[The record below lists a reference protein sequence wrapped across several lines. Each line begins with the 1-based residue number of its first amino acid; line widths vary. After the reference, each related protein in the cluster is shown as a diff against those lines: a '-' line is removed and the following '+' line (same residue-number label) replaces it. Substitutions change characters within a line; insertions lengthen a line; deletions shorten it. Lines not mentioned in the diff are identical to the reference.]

1 MGGPSCL
8 CSKPQ
13 TPRHAWKGART
24 PTDSS
29 PADQAIASL
38 NAVLSEVL
46 DVVQDVKQ
54 ANRKVPFS
62 HEMHR
67 ALDQLFDGLKS
78 WAGLLMA
85 EDEKLG
91 SSALGAVLST
101 AGRTQLNLWP
111 GSPTDEEVRDVLLPY
126 LDQLSAHVVAAQGE
140 QDDEEARSL
149 LGTIHQELAG
159 HIATLRAATA

>member
-1 MGGPSCL
+1 MLRGGR
-8 CSKPQ
+8 
-13 TPRHAWKGART
+13 PRDFFLKEART
-24 PTDSS
+24 PTDL
-29 PADQAIASL
+29 PPPDQAIASL

-67 ALDQLFDGLKS
+67 ELDRLFDDLKS

-91 SSALGAVLST
+91 TSALGAVPSV
-101 AGRTQLNLWP
+101 AGRTPPNLWP
-111 GSPTDEEVRDVLLPY
+111 GNPTDEEVRSVLLPY
-126 LDQLSAHVVAAQGE
+126 LDQLSAARGGGPGSSRTTRRP
-140 QDDEEARSL
+140 ARSWAPS
-149 LGTIHQELAG
+149 TRSSRAHVRA
-159 HIATLRAATA
+159 LRAEL

>member
-1 MGGPSCL
+1 M
-8 CSKPQ
+8 
-13 TPRHAWKGART
+13 KGTTTSSDT
-24 PTDSS
+24 PTPDH
-29 PADQAIASL
+29 AIAAV

-67 ALDQLFDGLKS
+67 ELDRLFDDLKS

-91 SSALGAVLST
+91 TSALGSVPSM
-101 AGRTQLNLWP
+101 AGRTPPNLWP
-111 GSPTDEEVRDVLLPY
+111 GSPTDEEVRSVLLPY
-126 LDQLSAHVVAAQGE
+126 LDQLSAHLVAAQSE
-140 QDDEEARSL
+140 QDDDEARAL
-149 LGTIHQELAG
+149 LGTIHRELEGHVRALQEP
-159 HIATLRAATA
+159 

>member
-1 MGGPSCL
+1 ML
-8 CSKPQ
+8 ADHR
-13 TPRHAWKGART
+13 PRGLFLKEART
-24 PTDSS
+24 PTDL
-29 PADQAIASL
+29 PPPDQAIASL

-67 ALDQLFDGLKS
+67 ELDGLFDDLKN

-91 SSALGAVLST
+91 TSALGAVPSV
-101 AGRTQLNLWP
+101 AGRTPPNLWP
-111 GSPTDEEVRDVLLPY
+111 GNPTDEEVRSVLLPY
-126 LDQLSAHVVAAQGE
+126 LDQLSAHVVAAQDE
-140 QDDEEARSL
+140 QDDEEARAL
-149 LGTIHQELAG
+149 LGTMHQELEG
-159 HIATLRAATA
+159 HVRTLRADLT